1 MPGVTVT
8 YAGREAEVS
17 TVLRVAA
24 KQHIQLWHGESFQEN
39 KCTKCWLNFPIS
51 LHTQT
56 GQEAASVTFCDGS
69 SVDGFQCFS
78 GSCTPALIPVQL

>member
-17 TVLRVAA
+17 TVLRIAA

-39 KCTKCWLNFPIS
+39 KCTKC
-51 LHTQT
+51 
-56 GQEAASVTFCDGS
+56 
-69 SVDGFQCFS
+69 
-78 GSCTPALIPVQL
+78 